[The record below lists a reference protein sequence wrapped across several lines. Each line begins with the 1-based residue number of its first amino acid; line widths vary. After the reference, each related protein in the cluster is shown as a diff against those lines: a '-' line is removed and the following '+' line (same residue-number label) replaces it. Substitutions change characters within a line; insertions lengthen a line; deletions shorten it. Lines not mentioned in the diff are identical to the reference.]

1 LFEAA
6 VVAAGEGNIDKAEDA
21 LNVLA
26 TVNPAAFEVAKKA
39 VIAAMSP
46 RVEKVA
52 EVKKEI
58 PVSFMSYKIFF
69 PEGA

>member
-1 LFEAA
+1 
-6 VVAAGEGNIDKAEDA
+6 
-21 LNVLA
+21 LA